1 MLFSSSYKQSPR
13 LKASPNLI
21 RRQSLK
27 NGEKKTER
35 EVNISKRPQLLMR
48 STTTMIAYV
57 NLLKQVTIEK
67 EKKECPPTLDF

>member
-1 MLFSSSYKQSPR
+1 
-13 LKASPNLI
+13 
-21 RRQSLK
+21 
-27 NGEKKTER
+27 
-35 EVNISKRPQLLMR
+35 MR